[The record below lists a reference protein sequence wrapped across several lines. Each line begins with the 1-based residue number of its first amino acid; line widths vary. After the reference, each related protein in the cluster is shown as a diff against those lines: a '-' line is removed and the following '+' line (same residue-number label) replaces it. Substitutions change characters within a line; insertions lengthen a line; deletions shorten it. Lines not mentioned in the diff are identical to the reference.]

1 VSRITSLGRED
12 ESPRTMTSKRHTIVG
27 KAPFGTVRADA
38 REAIVRA
45 WKAAGWPRPP
55 RTETGYEHLQQ
66 CMAIYLQILFPEI
79 SPSRRDDIVGQALRE
94 FMAPLHARRHRH
106 DHPPPEDLVRALE
119 DVALDQADDLLWVG
133 RNDQQVATLAFGATP
148 EDVRVGLAGL
158 AVDGKALEFRVVT
171 QYLDLVDLDPSRPPS
186 SAEVV
191 AGLGSGTATE
201 QMVRQALLDFR
212 QRLKAVAADD
222 HA

>member
-1 VSRITSLGRED
+1 MSRIISLAA
-12 ESPRTMTSKRHTIVG
+12 RTKAPLAMTSKRHTIVG
-27 KAPFGTVRADA
+27 KAPFGTVRAEA

-79 SPSRRDDIVGQALRE
+79 SPSHRDDIVGQALRK
-94 FMAPLHARRHRH
+94 FMAPLHAHRYQRNQ
-106 DHPPPEDLVRALE
+106 PPPEDLVRALE
-119 DVALDQADDLLWVG
+119 DAALDQADDLPRVG
-133 RNDQQVATLAFGATP
+133 RNDQQVATLAFSATP
-148 EDVRVGLAGL
+148 ENVRVGLAGL
-158 AVDGKALEFRVVT
+158 AVDGRALEFRVVT
-171 QYLDLVDLDPSRPPS
+171 QYLDLVDHDPTRPPTV
-186 SAEVV
+186 AEVV
-191 AGLGSGTATE
+191 AGLGPGTATE